1 MKTNKIRLYNI
12 IFPVWLLLII
22 PLTWIVVLPANFI
35 IDLLVVFLT
44 LKFIKAENIKFA
56 IKKSIFKVWVFGFIS
71 DIIGVLPL
79 FVIQFIPFDIET
91 GFGKWWYEYILNP
104 INMNPFSSLP
114 AFVIVLLCVL
124 LAGYFIYLFNRKV
137 CLKKTELDDGQK
149 HRLALSLA
157 IFTAPYVLFLPTSWI
172 Y

>member
-1 MKTNKIRLYNI
+1 MKTNEVRLYNI
-12 IFPVWLLLII
+12 IFPVWLLLVF

-44 LKFIKAENIKFA
+44 LKFIKAENIKLN
-56 IKKSIFKVWVFGFIS
+56 IKKSISKVWIFGFIS
-71 DIIGVLPL
+71 DLIGVLPL
-79 FVIQFIPFDIET
+79 FIIQFIPFDYET
-91 GFGKWWYEYILNP
+91 GFGKWWYMNILNP

-114 AFVIVLLCVL
+114 ALVIILLCVL
-124 LAGYFIYLFNRKV
+124 LAGWFIYLFNMKI
-137 CLKKTELDDGQK
+137 CLKKTELDGGQK

-157 IFTAPYVLFLPTSWI
+157 IFTAPYLLFLPTSWI